1 MGRWSSPTSHT
12 LLLLGLGLGLGSPPP
27 PASSC
32 VRACVR
38 ERTGCR
44 CFPPSPLQL
53 DRQCRAKEPR
63 VRRRSRS
70 SCSPPPCNPS
80 DVRVKKKMSF
90 FLLPFCQSVSQ
101 SVSHT
106 TGHFR
111 HVHPHDTSLHQLT
124 VRPHLA
130 IGRPA
135 RRLHPSM
142 SIDGLLGCRPT
153 SIGTKKFIIF

>member
-1 MGRWSSPTSHT
+1 LGRWSSPTSHT

-32 VRACVR
+32 VRAGTDGV
-38 ERTGCR
+38 
-44 CFPPSPLQL
+44 P
-53 DRQCRAKEPR
+53 
-63 VRRRSRS
+63 
-70 SCSPPPCNPS
+70 
-80 DVRVKKKMSF
+80 
-90 FLLPFCQSVSQ
+90 LLPAIAAPTGPSMSSQGTARTASFPLVLLASAMQSVGCTRQEKDELFSPSFLSVSQ

-153 SIGTKKFIIF
+153 SIRTKKFIIF

>member
-1 MGRWSSPTSHT
+1 MGRRSSPTSHT
-12 LLLLGLGLGLGSPPP
+12 LFLLGLGLGLGSPPP

-32 VRACVR
+32 VRAGTDGV
-38 ERTGCR
+38 
-44 CFPPSPLQL
+44 P
-53 DRQCRAKEPR
+53 
-63 VRRRSRS
+63 
-70 SCSPPPCNPS
+70 
-80 DVRVKKKMSF
+80 
-90 FLLPFCQSVSQ
+90 LLPAIAAPTGPSMSSQGTARTASFPLVLLASAMQSVGCTRQEKDELFSPSFLSVSQ

-106 TGHFR
+106 GHFR
-111 HVHPHDTSLHQLT
+111 HACTHPMHSTSLHQLT

-153 SIGTKKFIIF
+153 SIRTKKFIIF